1 MRRCVLAS
9 HQLETLPTRSS
20 LEVKDLKGQNYLKG
34 QRSSQWQ
41 PSSILHHAAVK
52 TNKLLRSAF
61 VLAPD

>member
-34 QRSSQWQ
+34 QSSLRWQ
-41 PSSILHHAAVK
+41 PSSILHHTTVK